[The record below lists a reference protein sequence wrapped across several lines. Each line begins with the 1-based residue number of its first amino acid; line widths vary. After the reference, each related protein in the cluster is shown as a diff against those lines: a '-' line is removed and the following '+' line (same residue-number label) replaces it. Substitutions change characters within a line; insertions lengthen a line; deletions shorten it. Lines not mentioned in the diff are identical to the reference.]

1 MAFDLKLLDAL
12 GAVID
17 RLVTVQIYLSGGGSA
32 FAPAPITHLLYD
44 AARKKFASPLISL
57 AARALLE
64 KLEPG
69 ARVMLVSGFIV
80 PPWMVPEADG
90 PIGIMALARALDLG
104 FEVTPVVVME
114 SAIIDRMIPLAGAV
128 GLEPVRWPV
137 GQGVPRKVVLEG
149 FPIGAEGAD
158 KRADEL
164 LDFYQ
169 PKAIIAMEKPAA
181 NSLGV
186 YHNGAGIDVTPIVGK
201 LDRLIEKARQ
211 RGILTIGVG
220 DGGNEIGMGCIEE
233 DVRKIIP
240 NAAHCGCPCGG
251 GIAAA
256 TQTDHLIVASIS
268 NWGGYGLEACLGLA
282 LHAPEVLHSAA
293 MEDRL
298 LEAAGRA
305 GFVCPASGTADGTVD
320 GLTGVAGR
328 HIVELLGIIL
338 DTRLKNTWRGDMFR
352 RWSERRAETDALI
365 QRWAVEHKRRSTET

>member
-1 MAFDLKLLDAL
+1 MTFDLKLLDAL

-17 RLVTVQIYLSGGGSA
+17 RLITVQIYLSGGGSA
-32 FAPAPITHLLYD
+32 FSPVPITHLLYD
-44 AARKKFASPLISL
+44 AARKNVGAPLTSL

-69 ARVMLVSGFIV
+69 DRVILSSGFIV

-104 FEVTPVVVME
+104 FEVTPVIVTE
-114 SAIIDRMIPLAGAV
+114 TPILDRMVPLAGAV
-128 GLEPVRWPV
+128 GLEPIRWPL
-137 GQGVPRKVVLEG
+137 GRGVPRKVVLEG
-149 FPIGAEGAD
+149 FPIGEEGAEE
-158 KRADEL
+158 RAKEL
-164 LDFYQ
+164 LDTYE
-169 PKAIIAMEKPAA
+169 PKAVIMMEKPSA

-186 YHNGAGIDVTPIVGK
+186 YHNGSGIDVTRVVARV
-201 LDRLIEKARQ
+201 DRLVELARQ
-211 RGILTIGVG
+211 RGVITIGIG
-220 DGGNEIGMGCIEE
+220 DGGNEIGMGCIEDE
-233 DVRKIIP
+233 VKAIVP
-240 NAAHCGCPCGG
+240 NAAQCGCPCEA

-256 TQTDHLIVASIS
+256 TQTDYLIVASIS

-293 MEDRL
+293 IEDRL

-338 DTRLKNTWRGDMFR
+338 DTRLKTTWRGDMFR
-352 RWSERRAETDALI
+352 RWSERRQETDALI
-365 QRWAVEHKRRSTET
+365 QRWSEEHKRRNP

>member
-1 MAFDLKLLDAL
+1 MATDLKLLDSL
-12 GAVID
+12 GTVID

-69 ARVMLVSGFIV
+69 DRVMLVSGFIV
-80 PPWMVPEADG
+80 PPWMAPEADG
-90 PIGIMALARALDLG
+90 PIGLMALARALDLG

-114 SAIIDRMIPLAGAV
+114 SAIVDRMVPLAGAV
-128 GLEPVRWPV
+128 GLEPVRWPI
-137 GQGVPRKVVLEG
+137 GRGIPRKVVLEG
-149 FPIGAEGAD
+149 FPIAKEGAER
-158 KRADEL
+158 RAEEL

-169 PKAIIAMEKPAA
+169 PKAIIAMEKPSA

-186 YHNGAGIDVTPIVGK
+186 YHNGSGIDVSPVVGK
-201 LDRLIEKARQ
+201 VDRLIEKARQ
-211 RGILTIGVG
+211 RSILTIGIG
-220 DGGNEIGMGCIEE
+220 DGGNEIGMGCIQD

-240 NAAHCGCPCGG
+240 NAAQCGCPCGG

-256 TQTDHLIVASIS
+256 TETDYLVVASIS

-282 LHAPEVLHSAA
+282 LHAPELLHSTA

-320 GLTGVAGR
+320 GLTGGAGKN
-328 HIVELLGIIL
+328 IIELLGTIL
-338 DTRLKNTWRGDMFR
+338 DTRLKNTWRGDTFR
-352 RWSERRAETDALI
+352 RWAGRRAETDELI
-365 QRWAVEHKRRSTET
+365 QRWAEEYKRRSKT